1 MKVLVIPSWYPT
13 GEDKLMGN
21 YHKEFTEALN
31 KEGIPANMLFID
43 RQRITKPIKYLFSKK
58 KEVDVESNYKVYK
71 YKMLNLASINFDIQQ
86 KFYYKK
92 MLKAF
97 KNYIKIEGKPD
108 IIHAEVTIPAGYAAC
123 KIGRKFHIPVI
134 ITEHFSK
141 YERFFSNPTYSKYGN
156 YVLKNS
162 TFSTVSNYMKQK
174 MLKYT
179 KECYIIPNLVD
190 VEIFKNKT
198 KRHVKD
204 TFNLVSFCALR
215 EGKKIEN
222 IFGAMNI
229 LINQGIKNIHLDV
242 IGDGFLEEHYKEECS
257 KLNLS
262 KYVSFLGRKT
272 KQEISKILE
281 HENALVISS
290 ELETFA
296 IPGIEALASGIP
308 VISTKCLGPEEYIDE
323 KCGVLC
329 KVNDVEDLA
338 KAIKKVIENY
348 DNYDPLY
355 LNSVADKFSSKQVI
369 KNTEKIYKKIIRD
382 YKRL

>member
-31 KEGIPANMLFID
+31 KEGIPADMLFID

-97 KNYIKIEGKPD
+97 KNYIRIEGRPD

-174 MLKYT
+174 MLKYI

-198 KRHVKD
+198 KRPVKG

-222 IFGAMNI
+222 IFGAINI
-229 LINQGIKNIHLDV
+229 LINQGIKNIHLDI
-242 IGDGFLEEHYKEECS
+242 IGDGFLEKYYKEACS
-257 KLNLS
+257 KLNLN
-262 KYVSFLGRKT
+262 KYVNFLGRKT

-369 KNTEKIYKKIIRD
+369 KNTEKIYKKVIKD
-382 YKRL
+382 YNS

>member
-31 KEGIPANMLFID
+31 KEGIPADMLFID

-97 KNYIKIEGKPD
+97 KNYIKIEGRPD

-123 KIGRKFHIPVI
+123 KIGKKFHIPVTV
-134 ITEHFSK
+134 TEHFSK

-198 KRHVKD
+198 KRPVKD
-204 TFNLVSFCALR
+204 TFNLISFCALR

-229 LINQGIKNIHLDV
+229 LINQGIKNIHLDIV
-242 IGDGFLEEHYKEECS
+242 GDGFLAKYYKEECS
-257 KLNLS
+257 KLNLN
-262 KYVSFLGRKT
+262 KYVNFLGRKT
-272 KQEISKILE
+272 KQEISEMLE

-323 KCGVLC
+323 KCGILC

-369 KNTEKIYKKIIRD
+369 KNTEKIYKKVIKD
-382 YKRL
+382 YNG

>member
-1 MKVLVIPSWYPT
+1 MKVLVIPTWYPT
-13 GEDKLMGN
+13 GKDKLMGN

-31 KEGIPANMLFID
+31 AYGIKADMLFIE
-43 RQRITKPIKYLFSKK
+43 RERLSKPFKYLFSKK
-58 KEVDVESNYKVYK
+58 KSIDKENNYEVYK
-71 YKMLNLASINFDIQQ
+71 YKMLNLGPLNFNLQQ
-86 KFYYKK
+86 HFYVRKLEKLYKE
-92 MLKAF
+92 
-97 KNYIKIEGKPD
+97 YIKSQGIPD
-108 IIHAEVTIPAGYAAC
+108 IIHAQVTVPAGYAAC
-123 KIGRKFHIPVI
+123 KIGKKYHAPVI
-134 ITEHFSK
+134 VTEHCARL
-141 YERFFSNPTYSKYGN
+141 ERFFDESPFKEYGN
-156 YVLKNS
+156 FVLDNAI
-162 TFSTVSNYMKQK
+162 FSVVSNYMK
-174 MLKYT
+174 KYVLT
-179 KECYIIPNLVD
+179 KNKECYVIPNLVD
-190 VEIFKNKT
+190 TETFANNKKRVVNKN
-198 KRHVKD
+198 
-204 TFNLVSFCALR
+204 FNLVSVCALR
-215 EGKKIEN
+215 EGKRIDN
-222 IFGAMNI
+222 IFGAMNV

-242 IGDGFLEEHYKEECS
+242 IGDGFLEEYYKEECS

-290 ELETFA
+290 DIESFA

-369 KNTEKIYKKIIRD
+369 KNTEKIYKKVIRD
-382 YKRL
+382 YNS

>member
-198 KRHVKD
+198 KRPVKD

-242 IGDGFLEEHYKEECS
+242 IGDGFLEEYYKEECS

-308 VISTKCLGPEEYIDE
+308 VISTKCLGPEEYIDK

-369 KNTEKIYKKIIRD
+369 KNTEKIYKKVIRD
-382 YKRL
+382 YNS